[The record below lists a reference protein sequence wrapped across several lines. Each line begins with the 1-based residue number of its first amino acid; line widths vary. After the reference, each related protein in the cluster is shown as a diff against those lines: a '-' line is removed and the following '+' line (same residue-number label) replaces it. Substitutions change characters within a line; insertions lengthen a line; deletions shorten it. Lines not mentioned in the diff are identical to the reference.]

1 MLCVVAA
8 DAENA
13 VNWKSLGS
21 TSNGQHWQFPKWKN
35 RWWCVHKKSFNSDK
49 TGGEKRPQALRVNW

>member
-13 VNWKSLGS
+13 VNGESLSS

-35 RWWCVHKKSFNSDK
+35 RRWCVHEKSFNSNK
-49 TGGEKRPQALRVNW
+49 AYS

>member
-21 TSNGQHWQFPKWKN
+21 TSDGQHWQFPKWKN
-35 RWWCVHKKSFNSDK
+35 RWWCVHEKSFNSNK
-49 TGGEKRPQALRVNW
+49 TGSEK